1 MTTIQKVKNFLI
13 EYKNVANAD
22 GRNIDYQRAT
32 ALLNEL
38 EGLSISVGLTYEDL
52 DTLTQDG
59 YFDWNFEDI
68 DVHLFNE
75 DENPE
80 GELTVENTQIYDNE
94 RP

>member
-38 EGLSISVGLTYEDL
+38 EGLSISVGLTYEEVEEL
-52 DTLTQDG
+52 ME
-59 YFDWNFEDI
+59 YNEFDWNFDDI
-68 DVHLFNE
+68 GIHLYVE
-75 DENPE
+75 DE
-80 GELTVENTQIYDNE
+80 ELTEENTQIYDNE